1 MATKIVSLSEH
12 GRDGKGGGG
21 CSRWADRYG
30 LGEHGVGVLT
40 WLPAWWGC
48 GMFFGADW
56 GPNQLLG
63 SGSAVFRGL
72 QQLKIE

>member
-40 WLPAWWGC
+40 WLPA
-48 GMFFGADW
+48 
-56 GPNQLLG
+56 
-63 SGSAVFRGL
+63 
-72 QQLKIE
+72 